1 MLADHFRGKQG
12 KVWGTT
18 ERIFY
23 SETCRVEYAEIRQ
36 GFRSSNHKHIH
47 GHNLFYIVSGELRI
61 VSKKGG
67 LDDAVVLTAGL
78 SLTVDPGTVHRFE
91 SLTDVKLIEVY
102 WVEMIGEDIEREDQG
117 GPLEPAETP

>member
-18 ERIFY
+18 TRIFY
-23 SETCRVEYAEIRQ
+23 SETCRVEYAEIKP

-47 GHNLFYIVSGELRI
+47 GHNLFYVISGELKI
-61 VSKKGG
+61 VSKKIG
-67 LDDAVVLTAGL
+67 LDDEVVLGAGHT
-78 SLTVDPGTVHRFE
+78 LTVDPGTVHRFE
-91 SLTDVKLIEVY
+91 SVTYVKLIEVY

-117 GPLEPAETP
+117 GPLEK